1 MLRLAIPAL
10 LVTIT
15 TVLIS
20 FVVYLYSVNN
30 GLTEDLANTTSANQS
45 YIDAIAQMDAMQ
57 REKEQQ
63 IVQRDQSNKQIKRQ
77 LLTTK
82 QELENAK
89 KTYTAVEAECMD
101 QPIPPAIIDLLR
113 ETPNRVP
120 DSSTDKTVSGSRTV
134 LRNPYPELQWQNL
147 RGYSP
152 IRANASSSY
161 SAVEYRPAVSS
172 RFLRVSF

>member
-1 MLRLAIPAL
+1 MYSILPIVLFGLWVANLYGENKQLA
-10 LVTIT
+10 
-15 TVLIS
+15 S
-20 FVVYLYSVNN
+20 
-30 GLTEDLANTTSANQS
+30 DLSDTTSANQT

-63 IVQRDQSNKQIKRQ
+63 IVKRDQSNKQIKRQ
-77 LLTTK
+77 LLTTR
-82 QELENAK
+82 QELDNAK

-113 ETPNRVP
+113 ETPNSLP
-120 DSSTDKTVSGSRTV
+120 DSSTDKTVSGSSAV

-152 IRANASSSY
+152 IRTNVASSY
-161 SAVEYRPAVSS
+161 TAAQYRPAVSS

>member
-1 MLRLAIPAL
+1 MYSILPIVLFGLWVANLYGENRQLA
-10 LVTIT
+10 
-15 TVLIS
+15 S
-20 FVVYLYSVNN
+20 
-30 GLTEDLANTTSANQS
+30 DLSDTTSANQT

-63 IVQRDQSNKQIKRQ
+63 IVKRDQSNKQIKRQ
-77 LLTTK
+77 LLTTR
-82 QELENAK
+82 QELDNAK

-120 DSSTDKTVSGSRTV
+120 DSSTDKAVSGSRTV

-147 RGYSP
+147 RGYNP
-152 IRANASSSY
+152 VRANVASSY
-161 SAVEYRPAVSS
+161 TAAQYRQAVSS

>member
-1 MLRLAIPAL
+1 MLIGLS
-10 LVTIT
+10 
-15 TVLIS
+15 VLI
-20 FVVYLYSVNN
+20 VYIFTENKQ
-30 GLTEDLANTTSANQS
+30 LTEDLANTTSANQS
-45 YIDAIAQMDAMQ
+45 YIEAIAQMDAMQ

-134 LRNPYPELQWQNL
+134 LRNPYPELRWENL

-152 IRANASSSY
+152 VRTNVASSY
-161 SAVEYRPAVSS
+161 STAQYRPSIDQ
-172 RFLRVSF
+172 RVLQ